1 MTKQQQNVEAGRK
14 FGEAINA
21 AGIIERFFGYLM
33 SYLVLTFLFLTIL
46 YLSEILVMKSPGIL
60 IQIVGF
66 FLIFFI
72 PAIPLIFWERGIR
85 KFRRANG
92 LSIYKNIKA
101 ELEQMEINERVA
113 KEHKA
118 FVANGIVKESVDKKD
133 IDYWFGLLQKGAI
146 TQEEYEVKKRELI

>member
-1 MTKQQQNVEAGRK
+1 MTKREQNVEAGRK

-21 AGIIERFFGYLM
+21 AGIIERFFGYAI
-33 SYLVLTFLFLTIL
+33 SWVILFTIAHWIA
-46 YLSEILVMKSPGIL
+46 YLSFEPADFHVVIRRLVGLATI
-60 IQIVGF
+60 
-66 FLIFFI
+66 FL
-72 PAIPLIFWERGIR
+72 PVIPLVFWERGIR
-85 KFRRANG
+85 RFRRANG

-101 ELEQMEINERVA
+101 ELEQMELNERVA

-146 TQEEYEVKKRELI
+146 TQEEYEVKKRELL

>member
-1 MTKQQQNVEAGRK
+1 MTKREQNVEAGRK

-21 AGIIERFFGYLM
+21 AGIIERFFGYAILW
-33 SYLVLTFLFLTIL
+33 VILFTISHWIA
-46 YLSEILVMKSPGIL
+46 YLSFNPSDFHVVVRRLVGLATI
-60 IQIVGF
+60 
-66 FLIFFI
+66 FL
-72 PAIPLIFWERGIR
+72 PALPFYFWERNIR

-92 LSIYKNIKA
+92 LSIYKNVKA
-101 ELEQMEINERVA
+101 ELEQMELNERIA

-118 FVANGIVKESVDKKD
+118 FVANGLVKESADKKD